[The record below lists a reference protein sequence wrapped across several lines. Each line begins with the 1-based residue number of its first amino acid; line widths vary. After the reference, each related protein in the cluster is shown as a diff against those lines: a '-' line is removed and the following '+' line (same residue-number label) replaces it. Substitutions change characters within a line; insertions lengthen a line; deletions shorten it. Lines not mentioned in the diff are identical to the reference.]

1 MTDIKLEPP
10 GASRTFRAVVHVP
23 IELQS
28 STESTQ
34 TTRHETLAFGHILAA
49 LVCGQLGDD
58 YDRRVKVG
66 VETQDLGLTVVLTF
80 LLQGRHAP
88 LRTEIETVVNNAYH
102 FNMELLNV

>member
-10 GASRTFRAVVHVP
+10 GASRTFRAVVPVP
-23 IELQS
+23 SGLQS

-34 TTRHETLAFGHILAA
+34 TTRHETRAFGHILAA
-49 LVCGQLGDD
+49 QVCDSIGTD

-88 LRTEIETVVNNAYH
+88 MYTELEATVNAAYALH
-102 FNMELLNV
+102 LELLNV